1 VAEKDAEEVV
11 VEQEAA
17 AAGVVVVVVAVVV
30 VLAVVVV
37 TGSSLLSKVV
47 RTSAERPDRPK
58 RASQF
63 IMLYQFMD
71 PPEKFAQFRG
81 PTPDL
86 NAPKHFGHDKSENV
100 PTFITTAIWGVYLIS
115 PILGCQ
121 PISLP
126 RRDL

>member
-1 VAEKDAEEVV
+1 MFCEGDGE
-11 VEQEAA
+11 
-17 AAGVVVVVVAVVV
+17 
-30 VLAVVVV
+30 LLFD

-58 RASQF
+58 RASQV

-86 NAPKHFGHDKSENV
+86 NAPPQTKHFGHDKFENV
-100 PTFITTAIWGVYLIS
+100 PTFLTTAIWGVYLIS